1 VTNDARMVAVEAEI
15 TITPPLPPA
24 AQQALADELERSGAP
39 FAVDGASLVLV
50 ADAGRE
56 ALEEVLADLA
66 ERLAGLGHRL
76 HGWISAERV
85 LDGEIVW
92 LTRVRDGR
100 LVRQQRVVLW
110 RDEQPATGSSP
121 ALVLPFPGRQAA

>member
-1 VTNDARMVAVEAEI
+1 MVAVEAEI

-24 AQQALADELERSGAP
+24 EQEALADELERGASP

-50 ADAGRE
+50 ADAARE
-56 ALEEVLADLA
+56 ALEDVLADLA
-66 ERLAGLGHRL
+66 ERLAAGGHRL
-76 HGWISAERV
+76 HGWLCAERV

-100 LVRQQRVVLW
+100 LVRQQRVVTW
-110 RDEQPATGSSP
+110 RDEQSAAGESP
-121 ALVLPFPGRQAA
+121 ALVLPFPGRRAA